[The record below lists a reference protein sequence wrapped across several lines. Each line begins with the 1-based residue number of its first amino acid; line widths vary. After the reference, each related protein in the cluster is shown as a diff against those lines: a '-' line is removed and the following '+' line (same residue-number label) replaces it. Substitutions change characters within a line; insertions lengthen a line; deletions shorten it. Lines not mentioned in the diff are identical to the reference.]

1 MLDFS
6 CSSRAQ
12 KTVTVAALF
21 AVPALALSAC
31 SPNEPVATQ
40 PGTTPS
46 IWTGSPSPAA
56 PAEGGGE
63 AEPAGEKLTAQ
74 LKLANGTTVATADF
88 DFTGGYATVTV
99 KTTTPGQLTPGFHGL
114 HIHAVG
120 KCEAN
125 SVAPTGGPPGDFD
138 SAGAHFQVPGHSGH
152 PASGDLTSLQVREDG
167 TAELVTTTDAFTA
180 EELTGRRQDVDHHPR
195 EGRQLRQHSAGA
207 LPADQ
212 RRSATRPDHVG
223 HRRRRKAG
231 RVRCYRHRLAVG
243 SISPGRPGR
252 PLVSSGSSPSS
263 TPRPAT

>member
-1 MLDFS
+1 MLDFPCS
-6 CSSRAQ
+6 SRAHPFLCSSRAHPFLCSSRAHPFLCSSRAQ
-12 KTVTVAALF
+12 KIVTVAALF

-31 SPNEPVATQ
+31 SPYEPVATQ

-56 PAEGGGE
+56 PAEGEGQ

-88 DFTGGYATVTV
+88 DFTGGYATLTV

-125 SVAPTGGPPGDFD
+125 SVSPTGGPPGDFD
-138 SAGAHFQVPGHSGH
+138 SAGAHFQVPGHTGH

-180 EELTGRRQDVDHHPR
+180 EELT
-195 EGRQLRQHSAGA
+195 AGA
-207 LPADQ
+207 KTSIIIHEKADNFANIPPERYQ
-212 RRSATRPDHVG
+212 QTNGAPPPDQTTLATGD
-223 HRRRRKAG
+223 AG
-231 RVRCYRHRLAVG
+231 KRVACGVIG
-243 SISPGRPGR
+243 TG
-252 PLVSSGSSPSS
+252 
-263 TPRPAT
+263 